1 MSGGVAALDVLLLLA
16 GAVVLWGA
24 GRRIE
29 RATAVLEAGLAFM
42 VGFALATT
50 VCLLL
55 LVAGS
60 DLSIPQFLAAFAAA
74 TLAVAALARRLGGR
88 PALPPRRTDRL
99 TTGRRLLTI
108 VPAALLALYLLA
120 LLRRTLYSGVEW
132 VDAWTFWVPRA
143 KTIYYFGG
151 LVLGPNGFDAFP
163 HAEYPPGVPGLN
175 AVVFRFAGGAD
186 PLELP
191 LQEWLV
197 AVAFLLALAALLARR
212 VPAHILSPALLFVA
226 VTPTFGRE
234 IGILMADLVL
244 AVTFAL
250 AGVCALLWLLDRRPE
265 LAVLAGV
272 FAASAAALK
281 KEGLFFGVL
290 LAGAITLVAPLAE
303 VARRR
308 ALLLAVP
315 PVVVSAVWSVW
326 ISSHDVHTTND
337 YRLSD
342 LLDPGFLGDRL
353 GRLGTVLTS
362 LPSYLFDPRQFF
374 IALPA
379 ALAAAVLG
387 WRRSP
392 IVARLVLVIVPAGFA
407 GLVVIYWISI
417 QDVHFHLWTSA
428 GRVPGALVFL
438 CLALLPVL
446 ITATEE
452 QPRGP

>member
-1 MSGGVAALDVLLLLA
+1 MSGGVAALDVLFLVA
-16 GAVVLWGA
+16 GAIVLWGA

-29 RATAVLEAGLAFM
+29 RATALLEAGLAFM
-42 VGFALATT
+42 IGFALATI

-74 TLAVAALARRLGGR
+74 ALIVAALARRLGGR
-88 PALPPRRTDRL
+88 AALPPPRPHRQTR
-99 TTGRRLLTI
+99 GRRLLTL
-108 VPAALLALYLLA
+108 VPAALLAVYLLA

-151 LVLGPNGFDAFP
+151 LTLGPNGFDAFP

-175 AVVFRFAGGAD
+175 AVVFRFAGAAD

-197 AVAFLLALAALLARR
+197 AVALVLALAALLAPR
-212 VPAHILSPALLFVA
+212 VSAYILSPALLFLA
-226 VTPTFGRE
+226 VTPSLGRE

-244 AVTFAL
+244 AATFAL
-250 AGVCALLWLLDRRPE
+250 AGACAVLWLLDRRPE

-281 KEGLFFGVL
+281 KEGAFYGVL
-290 LAGAITLVAPLAE
+290 LAGAIALVAPLAGL
-303 VARRR
+303 ARRR

-315 PVVVSAVWSVW
+315 PVVVSAVWSLW
-326 ISSHDVHTTND
+326 IRSHDVHTTND

-342 LLDPGFLGDRL
+342 LLDPGFLGSRF
-353 GRLGTVLTS
+353 GRLGVVLTS

-387 WRRSP
+387 WRRAP
-392 IVARLVLVIVPAGFA
+392 IVARLIVAIVPAAFV

-417 QDVHFHLWTSA
+417 QEVQFHLWTSA
-428 GRVPGALVFL
+428 GRVPGPLVFL
-438 CLALLPVL
+438 CLALLPLLV
-446 ITATEE
+446 TATEE
-452 QPRGP
+452 RPRGP